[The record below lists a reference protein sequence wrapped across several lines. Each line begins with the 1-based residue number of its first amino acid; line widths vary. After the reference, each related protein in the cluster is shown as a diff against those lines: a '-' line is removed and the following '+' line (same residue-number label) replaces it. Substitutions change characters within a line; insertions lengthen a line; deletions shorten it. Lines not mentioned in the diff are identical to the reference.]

1 MLMGD
6 VWIVFVGETV
16 FLTEAGTSHVISCQR
31 EAAADWSAGRARFDK
46 RMSSVAARGLV
57 TET

>member
-1 MLMGD
+1 MGD